1 MSEKE
6 KNPEQIAAE
15 EKAIAIIESCED
27 CNHIANTI
35 LYLELFLKTFN
46 DEKTYGEL
54 ITLIKYKQK
63 KLNCYAD

>member
-1 MSEKE
+1 MTEKE
-6 KNPEQIAAE
+6 KNTEQIAAE

-27 CNHIANTI
+27 CKHIASAFS
-35 LYLELFLKTFN
+35 YLELFFKTFN

-54 ITLIKYKQK
+54 IILIKYKQK

>member
-1 MSEKE
+1 
-6 KNPEQIAAE
+6 
-15 EKAIAIIESCED
+15 
-27 CNHIANTI
+27 
-35 LYLELFLKTFN
+35 LFLKTFN

>member
-27 CNHIANTI
+27 CNHIASAI
-35 LYLELFLKTFN
+35 SYLELFVKTLN
-46 DEKTYGEL
+46 DEKTYDEL
-54 ITLIKYKQK
+54 LILLKYKRK
-63 KLNCYAD
+63 KLNCYGE

>member
-1 MSEKE
+1 MTEKE
-6 KNPEQIAAE
+6 KKPEQISAE
-15 EKAIAIIESCED
+15 EKAIAIIK
-27 CNHIANTI
+27 
-35 LYLELFLKTFN
+35 LFLKTFN